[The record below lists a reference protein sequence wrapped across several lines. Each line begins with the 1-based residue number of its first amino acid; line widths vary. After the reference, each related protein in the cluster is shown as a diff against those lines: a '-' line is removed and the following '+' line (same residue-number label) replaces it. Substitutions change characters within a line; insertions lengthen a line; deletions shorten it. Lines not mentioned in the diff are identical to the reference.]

1 MIILW
6 VMIAISFGFIVGWFL
21 RQFLGQ
27 KKLARTS
34 EYAAKLIDE
43 AKIESENLKKEKL
56 LEAKEANFQLKQK
69 IDNELKNRQREA
81 QRLEKQLA
89 NRELNLD
96 RKVDILNKKE
106 NDLNLLSKDLNISKD
121 KLRNEELK
129 LEQLVAE
136 ENQRLEQ
143 ISGLTTEEAKR
154 IQMQNILEK
163 AKKDTALE
171 VREIKEEAKQKAV
184 QEAREIIL
192 EAVQRSSVNHIVD
205 TTVSIMNLPEDEM
218 KGRIIGREG
227 RNIRAFES
235 ATGVEVL
242 IDDTPQTVVL
252 SGFDPMRREIAR
264 LSLEKLLY
272 DGRIH
277 PGRIEEVVVK
287 TREEID
293 EKIFELGESSIHEI
307 GLHGVHTELIR
318 LLGRQNFRTTYG
330 QNLLQHSKEV
340 ANLAGEMAGQLGL
353 DITLAKRAGL
363 LHDIGKAA
371 EEYSDGQVHEIG
383 AELAK
388 KFGENEVVHN
398 AIITQGPNNNHEI
411 ISPITILVQMADAIS
426 VSRPGAQKEMLET
439 YIKRLSSM
447 EQTALSFPGVES
459 AYAIQGGKELRVIVE
474 HGIVDDTKAQILADN
489 IAQKLKE
496 ETEFP
501 GQIRITVIR
510 EYRSVDFAK

>member
-6 VMIAISFGFIVGWFL
+6 VIIAISFGFIVGWFL
-21 RQFLGQ
+21 RQVLGQ
-27 KKLARTS
+27 KKLAKAS

-43 AKIESENLKKEKL
+43 AKIESENLKREKL
-56 LEAKEANFQLKQK
+56 LEAKEANFLTKQK
-69 IDNELKNRQREA
+69 IEQELKSKQREA
-81 QRLEKQLA
+81 QSLEKQLG

-106 NDLNLLSKDLNISKD
+106 NELTQLTKNLNISKE
-121 KLRNEELK
+121 KLRNEESR
-129 LEQLVAE
+129 LERLIE
-136 ENQRLEQ
+136 DENQRLEQ

-154 IQMQNILEK
+154 IQIQNILEK
-163 AKKDTALE
+163 AKQETALE
-171 VREIKEEAKQKAV
+171 VREIQEEAKQKAV

-192 EAVQRSSVNHIVD
+192 QAVQRSAVSHIVD
-205 TTVSIMNLPEDEM
+205 TTISVINLPDDEM

-235 ATGVEVL
+235 ATGIEVL

-252 SGFDPMRREIAR
+252 SGFDPLRREIAR
-264 LSLEKLLY
+264 ISLEKLLY

-293 EKIFELGESSIHEI
+293 EKIFEFGENAIHEV
-307 GLHGVHTELIR
+307 GLHGIHSELIR

-340 ANLAGEMAGQLGL
+340 SNLAGEMAGQLGL

-371 EEYSDGQVHEIG
+371 EEYGDGQVHEIG

-388 KFGENEVVHN
+388 KFGENEIVHN
-398 AIITQGPNNNHEI
+398 VILTQAPNDNHEI
-411 ISPITILVQMADAIS
+411 ISPITILVRMADAIS

-447 EQTALSFPGVES
+447 EQIALSFPGVEN

-474 HGIVDDTKAQILADN
+474 HSIIDDTKAQILADN
-489 IAQKLKE
+489 ISRKLKE

-501 GQIRITVIR
+501 GQIRIIVIR
-510 EYRSVDFAK
+510 EYRAVDFAK